1 MPGFAPPV
9 ADERDGLFAFLEL
22 QRVNVRTMAFG
33 LTDEQA
39 RSAPSVSS
47 LSVGGLVKHLAMT
60 ERSWTA
66 RCTGRELA
74 GGAEDYL
81 AGFTMAPDET
91 LDALLA
97 DYDAAARE
105 TDAELRAL
113 PLDAPVPVGH
123 EPWFPKD
130 VENWSVRWVLL
141 HLIEETA
148 RHVGH
153 MDIVRETV
161 DGGTWYALMA
171 AADGTPPAP
180 WIQPWRPVDA
190 TAAATT

>member
-9 ADERDGLFAFLEL
+9 SDERHGLFGYLEM

-39 RSAPSVSS
+39 RSAPSASS
-47 LSVGGLVKHLAMT
+47 LSVGGLVKHLAAT
-60 ERSWTA
+60 ERAW
-66 RCTGRELA
+66 TGRAVGREPS
-74 GGAEDYL
+74 GGADDYVS
-81 AGFTMAPDET
+81 GFVMGPDET
-91 LDALLA
+91 LAGLLA
-97 DYDAAARE
+97 DYDAATRE
-105 TDAELRAL
+105 TDETLGAL
-113 PLDAPVPVGH
+113 PLEAPVPVGH

-153 MDIVRETV
+153 IDIVRETV
-161 DGGTWYALMA
+161 DGATWYELIA

-180 WIQPWRPVDA
+180 WIQPWRP
-190 TAAATT
+190 AARG